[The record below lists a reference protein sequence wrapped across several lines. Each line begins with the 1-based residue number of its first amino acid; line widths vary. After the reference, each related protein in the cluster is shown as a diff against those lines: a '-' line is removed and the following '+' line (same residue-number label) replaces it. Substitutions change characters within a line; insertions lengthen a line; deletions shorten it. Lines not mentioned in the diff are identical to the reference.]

1 MSAPPPPEDERVV
14 EAVRRQAARE
24 HEARRLPPV
33 AKNLGQIGVLG
44 WQIVIPGLL
53 GLAAGR
59 WLDQRFASGIF
70 WTAALLVVGLA
81 LGCWSAWRW
90 VQRQ

>member
-1 MSAPPPPEDERVV
+1 MSETPSPQQERVV
-14 EAVRRQAARE
+14 KAVQRQSARE
-24 HEARRLPPV
+24 RRASGLPPI
-33 AKNLGQIGVLG
+33 ARNLGQIGILG
-44 WQIVIPGLL
+44 WQIVIPGLI

-70 WTAALLVVGLA
+70 WTAALLVVGLT